1 VREPADDP
9 IAHTD
14 RFFRQVVQDPYIVR
28 RSRDGVAAID
38 CRMTPVR
45 VDAMLVLVDVRE
57 RVRSEVMT

>member
-9 IAHTD
+9 NPNAH
-14 RFFRQVVQDPYIVR
+14 RFFRQVVRDPYIVR
-28 RSRDGVAAID
+28 LSRDEVAAID

-45 VDAMLVLVDVRE
+45 VDAMLVLMDVRE